1 MTKDLKHSVSIEQ
14 FLANEMSASER
25 LAFERDLKS
34 DPDLAEELKLAM
46 RIDSALEREDIIDL
60 RQKLL
65 RVIEANRQQ
74 PAEVPVVRMHV
85 RKWWYAAASVLVLC
99 AVAATLFLQSPR
111 NLSNDAIFSEFY
123 NASNMVDQ
131 TRGDQNLVE
140 AVIKFQQKD
149 FATASVLFKNILEKD
164 HKNIAVM
171 FYYGIA
177 NIETQQLN
185 VATKAFEDI
194 IAQND
199 NLFVE
204 HAKWYLGLC
213 YLKNNQ
219 NEKAT
224 DQFVEIASD
233 PDNYH
238 RHEARAI
245 LDKMKVK

>member
-213 YLKNNQ
+213 YLKKNQ